1 MGFAGATTVLV
12 AVRVATGAGFAVVAT
27 GAGATGAG
35 FAVVAT
41 GAGATGA
48 GFVVVATGAG
58 ATGAGFVVVATGA
71 GVATGVVALDVAL
84 VLLVVTAAVL
94 DPGTFAGG
102 AFAFVP
108 DGAETLAVWA
118 NAAKGVR
125 ATAKKKTKYFEK
137 LFFVFKFNFMC
148 VIIHML
154 PFEMVSNFGR

>member
-41 GAGATGA
+41 GAGFA
-48 GFVVVATGAG
+48 VVATGAG
-58 ATGAGFVVVATGA
+58 FAV
-71 GVATGVVALDVAL
+71 VATGVVALDVAL

-108 DGAETLAVWA
+108 DGDETLAVWA

-125 ATAKKKTKYFEK
+125 ATAKKKTKHFEK
-137 LFFVFKFNFMC
+137 LFFILNFIFVC
-148 VIIHML
+148 VIIHVL